1 MRREW
6 LAILTKEEERVMDE
20 STCIDCCHATDN
32 AHYGECGDLATGYC
46 NYKDVPINLDNGVCE
61 NYKET

>member
-1 MRREW
+1 
-6 LAILTKEEERVMDE
+6 MDE